1 MNQFNFRTW
10 LIQELSEF
18 SKRKRNRNSL
28 FSDFPRNASHELVKA
43 SNVEVLSKENRYKV
57 CKINALLLRL

>member
-10 LIQELSEF
+10 LIQELSAI

-43 SNVEVLSKENRYKV
+43 SNVEGLSKETDVKFVR
-57 CKINALLLRL
+57 